1 MTTSPEHPATTH
13 RRSVAMVAH
22 ITRGDAEAAAVLL
35 GEITGP
41 EHAAAQ
47 IVSLTGLC
55 RLLLSTVPAQQ
66 REQLLTEA
74 AVALAQAEGGVA

>member
-1 MTTSPEHPATTH
+1 MTTEHPATTH

-35 GEITGP
+35 SEIPPGP
-41 EHAAAQ
+41 EGAAAQ
-47 IVSLTGLC
+47 IVSLTALC
-55 RLLLSTVPAQQ
+55 RLLLSTVPTEQ

-74 AVALAQAEGGVA
+74 AAVLAAAETDVA